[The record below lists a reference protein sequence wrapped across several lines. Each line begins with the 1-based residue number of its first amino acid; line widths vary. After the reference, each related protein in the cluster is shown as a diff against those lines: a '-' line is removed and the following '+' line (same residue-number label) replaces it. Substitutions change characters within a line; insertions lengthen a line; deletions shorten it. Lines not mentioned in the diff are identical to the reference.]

1 MAKLKKA
8 ILSANLKLV
17 IFLVLITVA
26 LPFHS
31 GSALAQTS
39 ADTAESSPEI
49 VDRLDK
55 IEKNQAELLENQQKI
70 LEELKN
76 LRVWVRR
83 N

>member
-31 GSALAQTS
+31 GGALAQTS